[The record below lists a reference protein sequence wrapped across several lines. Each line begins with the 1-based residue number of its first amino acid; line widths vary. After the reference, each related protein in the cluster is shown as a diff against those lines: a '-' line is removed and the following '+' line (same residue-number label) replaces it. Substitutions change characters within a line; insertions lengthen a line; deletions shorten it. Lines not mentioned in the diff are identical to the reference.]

1 MILIEDSKNFFK
13 TEAGTH
19 ERLHFILKYLLL
31 PYLLVD
37 ILLQLIYQMPF
48 KEFMQDEYWSQ
59 VVGFGRVWV
68 IDPPFI
74 TLGEPGPVSIR
85 LNRSLAALMTK
96 GITFFLISVQIQ
108 IIESYPYKKFM
119 QNKLES
125 HQSDTEKVGSGIT
138 YRFNNFK
145 NKQVLKSAEE
155 TAKIEKML
163 A

>member
-1 MILIEDSKNFFK
+1 M
-13 TEAGTH
+13 
-19 ERLHFILKYLLL
+19 HFILKYLLL

-48 KEFMQDEYWSQ
+48 KEFMQDPYWSQ

-68 IDPPFI
+68 IDPPVI
-74 TLGEPGPVSIR
+74 TLGESTPITTK

-119 QNKLES
+119 
-125 HQSDTEKVGSGIT
+125 
-138 YRFNNFK
+138 
-145 NKQVLKSAEE
+145 
-155 TAKIEKML
+155 
-163 A
+163 